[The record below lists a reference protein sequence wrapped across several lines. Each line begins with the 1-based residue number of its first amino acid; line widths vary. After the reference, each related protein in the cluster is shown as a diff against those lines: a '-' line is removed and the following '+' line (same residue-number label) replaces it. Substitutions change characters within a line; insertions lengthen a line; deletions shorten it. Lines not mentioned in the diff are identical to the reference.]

1 MPDLLEKN
9 YEWQRP
15 HLVKNS
21 SRRWTLSAFLI
32 LYLIFIFISL
42 EIDVQR
48 IILGLA
54 RSQRYFADFF
64 RPNFVTRWESIVNGI
79 IESLTMTYVSTV
91 FGIIISIPFALG
103 AAENLSPKIIYY
115 FSRAVIVI
123 SRSFQEVV
131 IAIFFVVIIGFG
143 PMAGVLTLT
152 FSSIGFLAKLL
163 AEEIEDIDRSQVEAV
178 RATGASW
185 LKVMTYGVLP
195 QIIPRFIG
203 LAVYRLD
210 INFRA
215 SAVIGVVGAGGIGTT
230 LNAAFDRYE
239 FDSASAVLIVMI
251 GIVLIGE
258 LFSSFIR
265 KKID

>member
-1 MPDLLEKN
+1 MPDLVKKN
-9 YEWQRP
+9 YEWQPP
-15 HLVKNS
+15 HLIENS
-21 SRRWTLSAFLI
+21 SKRWTLLAVLV
-32 LYLIFIFISL
+32 LYLIYTFISL
-42 EIDVQR
+42 DIDVQR
-48 IILGLA
+48 IILGLS

-64 RPNFVTRWESIVNGI
+64 RPDFISRWDSIVDGI

-103 AAENLSPKIIYY
+103 AAENISPKIIYY

-163 AEEIEDIDRSQVEAV
+163 AEEIEDIDKSQVEAV
-178 RATGASW
+178 RASGASW
-185 LKVMTYGVLP
+185 LQVMTYGVLP
-195 QIIPRFIG
+195 QILPRFIG

-239 FDSASAVLIVMI
+239 FDSASAILIVMI
-251 GIVLIGE
+251 GIVLVGE
-258 LFSSFIR
+258 LFSSFVR
-265 KKID
+265 KKIE